1 MISFKV
7 TGVNIQADVNQ
18 EDLTSVTLH
27 TLVSSDRVTGSAEE
41 LEQIARAVGV
51 ISNTDLEPGYEV
63 DLTPFGYT
71 VEDMEI
77 DSTLSYEDHDDYQ
90 RTRQLLKRQELRN
103 VPVIE
108 AIKTLEGPEGRGEA
122 MAVRDWLIE
131 VLQ

>member
-7 TGVNIQADVNQ
+7 TGVNIQADVNN

-63 DLTPFGYT
+63 NLAPFGYT
-71 VEDMEI
+71 VENVDGTLNYGEQGEYNCVKNILEI
-77 DSTLSYEDHDDYQ
+77 ALT
-90 RTRQLLKRQELRN
+90 TGN
-103 VPVIE
+103 TPIE
-108 AIKTLEGPEGRGEA
+108 AIKSLEGPESRG
-122 MAVRDWLIE
+122 MLLAVRDWLNE
-131 VLQ
+131 VTQ

>member
-1 MISFKV
+1 MLKFKV

-18 EDLTSVTLH
+18 GDMTSVTLH
-27 TLVSSDRVTGSAEE
+27 ALVASDRRSGTAEE
-41 LEQIARAVGV
+41 LEKIARAVGV
-51 ISNTDLEPGYEV
+51 LCSTDLDDVPRPE
-63 DLTPFGYT
+63 DLT